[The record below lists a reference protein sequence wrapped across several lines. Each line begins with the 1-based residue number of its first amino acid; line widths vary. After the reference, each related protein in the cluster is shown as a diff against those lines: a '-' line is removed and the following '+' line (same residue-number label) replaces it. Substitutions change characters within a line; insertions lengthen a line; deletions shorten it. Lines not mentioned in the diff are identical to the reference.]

1 MIDINKAKQT
11 LSDPAPLKIIEWVVE
26 QASKSITTTNFGP
39 HEAVVLH
46 MVTQVK
52 AYIQR
57 YLEKFGLPN
66 VSKHF
71 DPTKALYNREC
82 GLHTALTR

>member
-1 MIDINKAKQT
+1 MIDINKAKQAP
-11 LSDPAPLKIIEWVVE
+11 SDPAPLKIIEWVVE
-26 QASKSITTTNFGP
+26 QAPKPITTTNFGP

-52 AYIQR
+52 AYMQR
-57 YLEKFGLPN
+57 YLEKFVPN
-66 VSKHF
+66 VSKYF

-82 GLHTALTR
+82 GLHTALIR